1 MANTAVSHLQQPG
14 APAVSGTRALVATF
28 FASWLALILILGAR
42 GAFNAA
48 PGQPPLALLIGLV
61 APLTFFFVAYRTIPS
76 IREFILSA
84 DLRLIAGV
92 QAWRWAGFGF
102 LTLYTYRVLPG
113 IFAWPAGLGDMA
125 IGATAPFVL
134 SALLRRPDFAASNR
148 FLVWNLSGILD
159 LAVAVSIG
167 AVGPLLAPNF
177 YGTVTTAPMAQLPL
191 VLIPTFLVPT
201 FLMLHLTAIFQA
213 RRMRG

>member
-28 FASWLALILILGAR
+28 FGSWLALILILGAR

-61 APLTFFFVAYRTIPS
+61 APLTLFFGAYRAIPS

-213 RRMRG
+213 RRMRR